1 MDSKEGGEMSKPT
14 ITSHLLIDHRACTD
28 QVALF
33 RKTFGESV
41 VVTVARAR
49 TVAGPFNWE
58 WAARNLLDGTARAE
72 YERVRS
78 PARAEYERVEALAG
92 AEYERVTGQARA
104 EYERVTGQARAEY
117 ERVTGQA
124 RAEYERVRG
133 QAWAECERAQGQAF
147 AAAFIEMW
155 KRMGK

>member
-1 MDSKEGGEMSKPT
+1 MKPT
-14 ITSHLLIDHRACTD
+14 ITITDLTSKGACED

-33 RKTFGESV
+33 REMFGESV

-49 TVAGPFNWE
+49 TVAGLFNWE

-72 YERVRS
+72 YGRVTG
-78 PARAEYERVEALAG
+78 PARAEYERVEDLAG
-92 AEYERVTGQARA
+92 AEYERVR
-104 EYERVTGQARAEY
+104 
-117 ERVTGQA
+117 GQA